1 MLDDR
6 RTRDARATNYARGV
20 TESLAAESSREQS
33 RGARLLL
40 TERDAILPILRSTPP
55 SDFDRPTVLPGW
67 SVRDVLA
74 HCAAALGMAFT
85 GTSHGFSPEENQRD
99 VDDRKPLPIQ
109 DVLDELEA
117 NYAAG
122 AAAIAAAGGKLD
134 GLALGEWLHG
144 GDVRD
149 ALGIEVAYAGEGL
162 DDAVTLFEELS
173 RRPRA
178 AIPLTRVELPTR
190 TLQLGS
196 APSDLSLGAD
206 AAHRRYA
213 TLTTDA
219 VTLVRLLGGR
229 TPDPRR
235 YRMTGADP
243 SRYVMFH

>member
-6 RTRDARATNYARGV
+6 HPHDACATNYARGV
-20 TESLAAESSREQS
+20 TESLAAESSRAQS

-40 TERDAILPILRSTPP
+40 TERDAILPILRRTPP

-74 HCAAALGMAFT
+74 HCAAALGMAAA

-122 AAAIAAAGGKLD
+122 AAIIAAAEGKLD

-149 ALGIEVAYAGEGL
+149 ALGIEAAYASDGL
-162 DDAVTLFEELS
+162 HDALTLFEDLS

-178 AIPLTRVELPTR
+178 AIPLTRVELPLR

-196 APSDLSLGAD
+196 EPAD
-206 AAHRRYA
+206 A
-213 TLTTDA
+213 TLTTDP

-229 TPDPRR
+229 TPDPGR
-235 YRMTGADP
+235 YRLTGADP

>member
-1 MLDDR
+1 MI
-6 RTRDARATNYARGV
+6 G
-20 TESLAAESSREQS
+20 
-33 RGARLLL
+33 
-40 TERDAILPILRSTPP
+40 
-55 SDFDRPTVLPGW
+55 
-67 SVRDVLA
+67 
-74 HCAAALGMAFT
+74 
-85 GTSHGFSPEENQRD
+85 
-99 VDDRKPLPIQ
+99 
-109 DVLDELEA
+109 ELEA

-122 AAAIAAAGGKLD
+122 AAVIAVAEGKLD

-149 ALGIEVAYAGEGL
+149 ALGIETAYASDGL
-162 DDAVTLFEELS
+162 HDAVTLFEELS

-196 APSDLSLGAD
+196 EPSD
-206 AAHRRYA
+206 A

-229 TPDPRR
+229 KPDPGR
-235 YRMTGADP
+235 YRLTGADP